1 MSFEWFDFFWLTFE
15 PDPRPCRRTCARAL
29 ELGFWLTDSSHNKI
43 FKPSLVKDVVC
54 KLARPTWPW
63 PKTMTTSQDK
73 AVIRPYVHENEE
85 NKLVRFTIGK
95 AAMEPLALGNIK
107 RNSFLIQFVL
117 LGLSKSI
124 SRLIVS
130 IHPITIA
137 IWLAVSSACIQLL
150 NWWPDPKIGILGY
163 FRPLSIL
170 AAAFLPFVFFF
181 DWYVALNWVGY
192 TYVLTKLVF
201 GV

>member
-1 MSFEWFDFFWLTFE
+1 
-15 PDPRPCRRTCARAL
+15 
-29 ELGFWLTDSSHNKI
+29 
-43 FKPSLVKDVVC
+43 
-54 KLARPTWPW
+54 
-63 PKTMTTSQDK
+63 MTTSQDK

-107 RNSFLIQFVL
+107 RNPFLIQFVL
-117 LGLSKSI
+117 LGLFKSI
-124 SRLIVS
+124 SRFIVS

-163 FRPLSIL
+163 FRPLPIL

-181 DWYVALNWVGY
+181 DWYVALNWIGY